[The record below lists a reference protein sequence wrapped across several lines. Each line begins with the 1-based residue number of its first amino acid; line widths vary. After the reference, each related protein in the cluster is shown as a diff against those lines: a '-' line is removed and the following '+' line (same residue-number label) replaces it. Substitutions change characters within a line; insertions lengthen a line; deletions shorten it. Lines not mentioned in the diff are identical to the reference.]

1 MTSLS
6 IHDGRR
12 RISLF
17 VIFKYFFLFPR
28 IENGTDL
35 QAYSKW
41 PTRVFKINNILGDG
55 ALIFALYFWF
65 MSVPLIHEKTK
76 YSTSNLI
83 WSFAFVAVYS
93 SIKKY
98 F

>member
-1 MTSLS
+1 MALTCRLTVSGQLE
-6 IHDGRR
+6 
-12 RISLF
+12 
-17 VIFKYFFLFPR
+17 FP
-28 IENGTDL
+28 
-35 QAYSKW
+35 
-41 PTRVFKINNILGDG
+41 NNILGDG

-83 WSFAFVAVYS
+83 RPFAFVAVYS